1 MSRIS
6 GWFGGRGR
14 SDGNATVVMQF
25 AHEVVERRRS
35 IQGAINEVRHPSVL
49 DVLADEDFRVLGD
62 AIEQSAPN
70 NIEFSLALAR
80 LTHAA
85 ARAKGFDRQIVDAAL
100 RLDALLP
107 PEDTSRERETLLRD
121 AYSIA
126 RRSGYARGGRAALA
140 RLGERAAAAN
150 EIDRARKLLQ
160 QQLEISDESSDAV
173 EEVNSAILLGDI
185 LRREGEPLVA
195 REFYRRAQ
203 RSADRIDYPSGLAE
217 ALVRQVELV
226 DPMTPAESVVQLQ
239 QQAYEAARS
248 TGDVALQSRVLMQLA
263 TTLEEL
269 GRREEAGEL
278 FEEGADLARQTGD
291 FESELAALTSLE
303 EIARQ
308 RHALPALARYQR
320 GLMNLEE
327 RMNRPA
333 AAGAWG
339 FELGMTLL
347 EANEPHQALDA
358 LHRSLALAQ
367 SVGDPLLEQK
377 AYGGIGAAQL
387 DMNHANEGIDAIMRA
402 LQLARQANDPAYEAH
417 WLSSLAQALWR
428 FGYLDDA
435 LRAAT
440 DGLAVARRLDDA
452 ALQSQLLSMV
462 GRIQQHAGQTTRAR
476 ESFTRALELARKAR
490 LTGEQVRLLTLLGQM
505 SYSARQSAQAATFFS
520 QALQL
525 AGERND
531 RAAVT
536 QLHGRMGQIAQ
547 DQRDFTSALDHYR
560 RAVDSA
566 EMLENPA
573 LLRRALTHLAAA
585 QHRVGDLQAA
595 NSYRRALGLAGQ
607 LGERGAESLLRLN
620 YGMLLAEQQ
629 QDRDAIENLNRALA
643 LSRDA
648 GERGQAIAE
657 QAAGLID
664 QLGGHRYD
672 AAPRSG
678 GWEDLAPS
686 RDDRPGNWGDYGA
699 GTVPFAGDNVYNDEY
714 YEEQSL
720 PPA

>member
-1 MSRIS
+1 
-6 GWFGGRGR
+6 
-14 SDGNATVVMQF
+14 MQF

-49 DVLADEDFRVLGD
+49 DVLADEDFRILGD

-140 RLGERAAAAN
+140 RLGERAASAN
-150 EIDRARKLLQ
+150 EIDRARKLLL

-195 REFYRRAQ
+195 NEFYRRAQ
-203 RSADRIDYPSGLAE
+203 RSADRIDYASGLAE
-217 ALVRQVELV
+217 ALVRQVELI
-226 DPMTPAESVVQLQ
+226 DPMTPPDAVVKLQ
-239 QQAYEAARS
+239 RQAYEAAQS
-248 TGDVALQSRVLMQLA
+248 TSDVALQSRVLMQLA
-263 TTLEEL
+263 GTLEEL
-269 GRREEAGEL
+269 GRRDEAAEL
-278 FEEGADLARQTGD
+278 FEDGAELAQQTGD
-291 FESELAALTSLE
+291 FDSESAALTSLE

-308 RHALPALARYQR
+308 RHNLPALARHQR
-320 GLMNLEE
+320 ALMGLEE
-327 RMNRPA
+327 RMGRPA

-347 EANEPHQALDA
+347 EANEPHQALEA
-358 LHRSLALAQ
+358 LSRSHALAQ

-377 AYGGIGAAQL
+377 ALGGIGAAQL
-387 DMNHANEGIDAIMRA
+387 DMNHANEGIDAIMQA
-402 LQLARQANDPAYEAH
+402 LQLARQSNDPAYEAH

-428 FGYLDDA
+428 FNYLDDA

-476 ESFTRALELARKAR
+476 ESFTRALELARRAK
-490 LTGEQVRLLTLLGQM
+490 LSGEQVRLLTLLGQM
-505 SYSARQSAQAATFFS
+505 SYGARQSAQAATFFS

-525 AGERND
+525 ATERND
-531 RAAVT
+531 RAAIA

-547 DQRDFTSALDHYR
+547 DQRDFTSALDHFR
-560 RAVDSA
+560 RAVESA
-566 EMLENPA
+566 ELLENPG

-585 QHRVGDLQAA
+585 QHRVGDLQAS

-620 YGMLLAEQQ
+620 YGMLLAEQR
-629 QDRDAIENLNRALA
+629 QDRDAIENLNRALS

-657 QAAGLID
+657 QAASLID
-664 QLGGHRYD
+664 QLGGQRF
-672 AAPRSG
+672 AQAPRSG
-678 GWEDLAPS
+678 GWEDLGRS
-686 RDDRPGNWGDYGA
+686 RSSENAGWEDAGPRYDGYGSEPG
-699 GTVPFAGDNVYNDEY
+699 YNDGH

>member
-1 MSRIS
+1 
-6 GWFGGRGR
+6 
-14 SDGNATVVMQF
+14 MQF

-140 RLGERAAAAN
+140 RLGERAASAN
-150 EIDRARKLLQ
+150 EIDRARKLLL
-160 QQLEISDESSDAV
+160 QQLDISDESSDAV

-185 LRREGEPLVA
+185 LRREGEPLLA
-195 REFYRRAQ
+195 RDYYRRAQ

-217 ALVRQVELV
+217 SLVRQIELT
-226 DPMTPAESVVQLQ
+226 DPMTSTDDVVNLQ
-239 QQAYEAARS
+239 RLAFDAARK

-263 TTLEEL
+263 GTLEEI
-269 GRREEAGEL
+269 GKNDEAAEL
-278 FEEGADLARQTGD
+278 FEEGADLAQQTGD
-291 FESELAALTSLE
+291 LESELAALTSLE

-308 RHALPALARYQR
+308 RRNLPALARHQR

-327 RMNRPA
+327 RMGRPA

-347 EANEPHQALDA
+347 ESHEPHQALDA
-358 LHRSLALAQ
+358 LNRSLTLAQ
-367 SVGDPLLEQK
+367 STGDPLLEQK
-377 AYGGIGAAQL
+377 AYGGIGAAHM
-387 DMNHANEGIDAIMRA
+387 DMDHPNEGIDAIMRA
-402 LQLARQANDPAYEAH
+402 LQLARQSNDPAYEAH

-462 GRIQQHAGQTTRAR
+462 GRIQQNAGQTNRSR
-476 ESFTRALELARKAR
+476 ESFTRALELARRAR

-505 SYSARQSAQAATFFS
+505 SYTARQSAQAATFFS

-525 AGERND
+525 ASERND

-547 DQRDFTSALDHYR
+547 DQRDFTLALDHYR
-560 RAVDSA
+560 RAVDAA
-566 EMLENPA
+566 ESMENPA

-585 QHRVGDLQAA
+585 QHRIGDLQAA

-607 LGERGAESLLRLN
+607 LGERGAEALLRLN

-629 QDRDAIENLNRALA
+629 QDREAIENLNRALS

-648 GERGQAIAE
+648 GERGPAIAE
-657 QAAGLID
+657 QASALIE
-664 QLGGHRYD
+664 QLGGQRF
-672 AAPRSG
+672 AQPTRPG
-678 GWEDLAPS
+678 GWEELGQSRNPS
-686 RDDRPGNWGDYGA
+686 GDDWRDRDADRD
-699 GTVPFAGDNVYNDEY
+699 PFPVQSGYDDTY